1 MRSVFWL
8 WVFYGSVNLVI
19 GLAFMNAPHTSAWL
33 NFGLAGFFFVGALC
47 FLKRP

>member
-1 MRSVFWL
+1 MSGARWIWTFC
-8 WVFYGSVNLVI
+8 GAANLVT

-33 NFGLAGFFFVGALC
+33 NFGLAGFFFVGALW